1 MAKIDELLCK
11 MGPLHA
17 SDLHLTSG
25 FAPRYRIHGEMK
37 TPDGLPP
44 LSAGELLGMALEI
57 APERV
62 AQQFKAE
69 GDADFAY
76 EIAGAGRYR
85 ANLFRDR
92 FGPGAVF
99 RTIPTDIPSADKLGL
114 PSAVR
119 DFSMLSKGLVLVT
132 GPTGSGK
139 STTLAAIIDE
149 INRTRD
155 EHIITIEDP
164 IEFVHEPK
172 RCLVNQR
179 EVHRDTESFARALRA
194 ALREDPDIVLVGE
207 MRDLETIEIALET
220 AETGHLVFGT
230 LHTNSAAATVDRII
244 DKFPSDRQNQIRT
257 LLGDTLKGVIAQTLC
272 HKIGGGRV
280 AAFEVLVV
288 NNPVAAHIREG
299 KTFLI
304 PSVMQT
310 SKGLG
315 MQTFADDLTGLV
327 LQGKITCKEAY
338 VKAADKDSIRT
349 AMQNAGLPL
358 DFVREESPAE
368 DNGAAAAKAEIARLR
383 ARLAEAPADAEAML
397 ALSNCLATAPEG
409 AGRDGREALRL
420 AEGAARTGRVG
431 AARMLAAL
439 GVAQG
444 ALGNARVAV
453 EYLNKALA
461 EAKRSGDEGM
471 LGPVYAKLHALG
483 AQAPK

>member
-1 MAKIDELLCK
+1 MAGIDSFLLE
-11 MGPLHA
+11 MEPLHA

-25 FAPRYRIHGEMK
+25 SAPRYRIHGEMK
-37 TPDGLPP
+37 IPDGMAP
-44 LSAGELLGMALEI
+44 LSSDDILKLVFEI
-57 APERV
+57 APERS
-62 AQQFKAE
+62 AEQFKAE

-76 EIAGAGRYR
+76 EIPGSGRYR
-85 ANLFRDR
+85 VNLFKDR

-99 RTIPTDIPSADKLGL
+99 RIIPTEIPSAEKLGL
-114 PSAVR
+114 PAAVR
-119 DFSMLSKGLVLVT
+119 RFSMLSKGLVLVT

-139 STTLAAIIDE
+139 STTLAAIVDE

-164 IEFVHEPK
+164 IEFVHDPK

-230 LHTNSAAATVDRII
+230 LHTNGAAATVDRII

-272 HKIGGGRV
+272 RKNGGGRV
-280 AAFEVLVV
+280 AAFEILVV

-315 MQTFADDLTGLV
+315 MQTFADDLVKLV
-327 LQGKITCKEAY
+327 LEGKISCMEAY
-338 VKAADKDSIRT
+338 VKAADKDSIRV

-358 DFVREESPAE
+358 DFLKDEEGEAE
-368 DNGAAAAKAEIARLR
+368 DPVAKAKAEIAALK
-383 ARLAEAPADAEAML
+383 AKLASAPRDIETML
-397 ALSNCLATAPEG
+397 SLSEALSEVPEA
-409 AGRDGREALRL
+409 AGRDGREAQRI
-420 AEGAARTGRVG
+420 AENAVRVG
-431 AARMLAAL
+431 ATGSRVIVAL
-439 GVAQG
+439 GMACAAQG
-444 ALGNARVAV
+444 NRAAAID
-453 EYLNKALA
+453 YLNRALA
-461 EAKRSGDEGM
+461 EAKRTGDEGSM
-471 LGPVYAKLHALG
+471 GRIYAKLHLLKAR
-483 AQAPK
+483 